1 MDRITHILAEY
12 AYNVDYKKLPYET
25 VHEVKRRIIDSLAV
39 AFAAY
44 YSDPVVKSRRVAS
57 QYAAEN
63 GGRIIGTRYRVS
75 PDWASF
81 VNGIMI
87 RYHDYNDTYLSKEP
101 LHPSDMIAA
110 AFGLGDALD
119 SIGEDVITS
128 IAVGYEAAVTF
139 CDGGSLRKRGWD
151 HVNFLG
157 IGSTI
162 LSSKLLK
169 LDIEKIQHALS
180 IYAVPHASMRQT
192 RVGEL
197 SMWKG
202 AAAANSTRN
211 AVFSSLLAKEGF
223 TGPFK
228 PFEGEMAFIKQL
240 LHGDFDVNVL
250 SSMEEGKPPKKIL
263 DTYIKK
269 YPVEYHAQ
277 TAVDAVL
284 RLREKVSY
292 TDVDKILIETFQAAY
307 DIIGPKDPEK
317 WDPHTKETAD
327 HSLMWIVSA
336 ALVWGDISIE
346 HYQNIR
352 DPRVLSLMK
361 RMEVKVDHEIN
372 EKYPSSFPN
381 RITITTRDG
390 RRFTEEVE
398 YAKGHPKNPMSDKE
412 VEEKFNTLT
421 MSIIPSDQRSSLLQ
435 KIWRIEDY
443 TIREIVEDL
452 II

>member
-1 MDRITHILAEY
+1 MDRITRILAEY
-12 AYNVDYKKLPYET
+12 TRDIDFGKIPSET
-25 VHEVKRRIIDSLAV
+25 INEVKRRIIDSLAV

-44 YSDPVVKSRRVAS
+44 YSDPVVKSRRTAS
-57 QYAAEN
+57 LYTTDN
-63 GGRIIGTRYRVS
+63 GGRIIGTRYRIS

-110 AFGLGDALD
+110 ALGLGDALNSTGKD
-119 SIGEDVITS
+119 IITS
-128 IAVGYEAAVTF
+128 IAIGYEVAVTF
-139 CDGGSLRKRGWD
+139 CDGGSLRRRGWD

-157 IGSTI
+157 IGSTV
-162 LSSKLLK
+162 LSCKLLG
-169 LDIEKIQHALS
+169 LDLEKIQHALS

-211 AVFSSLLAKEGF
+211 AVFSALLAREGF

-240 LHGDFDVNVL
+240 LQGDFNMDVLL
-250 SSMEEGKPPKKIL
+250 SIEEKKSPTRIL

-277 TAVDAVL
+277 TAVDAAL
-284 RLREKVSY
+284 KLREQIHVA
-292 TDVDKILIETFQAAY
+292 DIEKILIETFQAAY

-317 WDPHTKETAD
+317 WDPHSKETAD
-327 HSLMWIVSA
+327 HSIMWVVAA
-336 ALVWGDISIE
+336 ALTWGSIE
-346 HYQNIR
+346 IGHYRDIR
-352 DPRVLSLMK
+352 NPNVLALMK
-361 RMEVKVDHEIN
+361 RMEVRVDPEN
-372 EKYPSSFPN
+372 DEKYPRSFPN
-381 RITITTRDG
+381 RITITTKDG
-390 RRFTEEVE
+390 RKFTEEVE
-398 YAKGHPKNPMSDKE
+398 YAKGHPKNPITDEELETKFDK
-412 VEEKFNTLT
+412 LT
-421 MSIIPSDQRSSLLQ
+421 MDVIPRDQRNSLLR
-435 KIWRIEDY
+435 KLWRLEDYNIEEIIEDMV
-443 TIREIVEDL
+443 I
-452 II
+452 